1 MKKRIRRFILCNDLV
16 RSDWNKIRADLRPI
30 DINNID
36 SLDLIV
42 SNAPERVV
50 ATYKQKKIRSLSR
63 AYPT

>member
-50 ATYKQKKIRSLSR
+50 AI
-63 AYPT
+63 